1 MKYSN
6 KISPEEEAELKEM
19 NKKLQELLE
28 KYSDTYLYSKE
39 QKIFKFIFFN
49 IIFGKDNIVEQ
60 DIYGSDF
67 INAVLQEED
76 LEYWVYESGK
86 IQNDC
91 WHIICTSY

>member
-49 IIFGKDNIVEQ
+49 II
-60 DIYGSDF
+60 
-67 INAVLQEED
+67 
-76 LEYWVYESGK
+76 LEK
-86 IQNDC
+86 TIL
-91 WHIICTSY
+91 